1 MDHNICFEDVFQVA
15 AHKKSIFDLII
26 QFVYM
31 DHYGFDKDWKIGKE
45 RDKFFI
51 IKSMCMEKSRF
62 VEGVRASL
70 LKAVLY
76 GARVIPKY
84 YID

>member
-1 MDHNICFEDVFQVA
+1 MLNKETWG
-15 AHKKSIFDLII
+15 SGIFAPLEI
-26 QFVYM
+26 